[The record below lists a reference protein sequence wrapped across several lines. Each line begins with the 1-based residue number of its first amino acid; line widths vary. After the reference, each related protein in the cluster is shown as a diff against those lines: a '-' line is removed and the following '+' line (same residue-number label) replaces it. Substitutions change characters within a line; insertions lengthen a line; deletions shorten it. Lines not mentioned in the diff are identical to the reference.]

1 MALPTTA
8 AATPMTSA
16 QPNWARSGWANGGT
30 SGNDRE
36 KVPSPVQESRP
47 MKISDP
53 TPAATRPGTSTS
65 PSVGP
70 PSPEASI
77 SRNAPSRGDPSS
89 VLTAA
94 KLPAAATTAVAWS
107 GTSRL
112 ARRTANAA
120 RPAPSAISGASGPST
135 APRLRVA
142 SAAIAMP
149 GSSIGDGTPP
159 ALNPSAGEWPPR
171 PGR

>member
-1 MALPTTA
+1 
-8 AATPMTSA
+8 
-16 QPNWARSGWANGGT
+16 
-30 SGNDRE
+30 
-36 KVPSPVQESRP
+36 

-120 RPAPSAISGASGPST
+120 RPAPSAISGPGPST
-135 APRLRVA
+135 APGSGWPAPRSRCR
-142 SAAIAMP
+142 AA
-149 GSSIGDGTPP
+149 
-159 ALNPSAGEWPPR
+159 PSATAPR
-171 PGR
+171 PP